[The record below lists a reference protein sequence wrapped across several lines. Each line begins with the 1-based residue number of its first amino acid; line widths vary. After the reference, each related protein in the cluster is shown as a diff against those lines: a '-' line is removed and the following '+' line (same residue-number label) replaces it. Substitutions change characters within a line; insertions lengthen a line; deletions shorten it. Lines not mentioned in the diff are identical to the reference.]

1 MTFCGNGAPGQNT
14 LTTWQLLRLSL
25 EMPPLLLSYIISDVQ
40 EFACT
45 NSTRLSPL
53 KCKVMSVDFLH
64 FNSYQCPPV
73 DTGGVVLEH
82 VGSFKLLGVYI
93 LKIWLGRYTVTLW
106 WGLFA
111 LRSLRLCGVPASEMI
126 LVYTSLVRSILEC
139 TCVVFSNLPLYLSDS
154 IEKV

>member
-14 LTTWQLLRLSL
+14 LTTWQLLR
-25 EMPPLLLSYIISDVQ
+25 LLSYIISDVQ

-53 KCKVMSVDFLH
+53 KCKVMSVDFLY

-106 WGLFA
+106 WRLFA
-111 LRSLRLCGVPASEMI
+111 LRSLRLCGVPASDMI